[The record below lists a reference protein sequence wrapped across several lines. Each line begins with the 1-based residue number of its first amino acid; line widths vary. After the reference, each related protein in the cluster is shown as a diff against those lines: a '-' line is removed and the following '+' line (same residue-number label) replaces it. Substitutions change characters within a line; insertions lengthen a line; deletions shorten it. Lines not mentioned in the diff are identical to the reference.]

1 MLGLLWRRS
10 DMVHVTSSVQTQ
22 VPSDAQQMNDCRA
35 LVLRAWRNPGMSEKG
50 SQGLSSPA
58 MWKKHRDQYQEP
70 WLLIPAPHLACVS
83 LWFFSYKEGMINLSL
98 LIHGVYHHIKP
109 CIHSF
114 FNQFL
119 NTFLRD
125 K

>member
-1 MLGLLWRRS
+1 MPGLLWRLS
-10 DMVHVTSSVQTQ
+10 DMMHVTSSVQTQ

-70 WLLIPAPHLACVS
+70 WVLIPASHLACVS
-83 LWFFSYKEGMINLSL
+83 LWFFSHK
-98 LIHGVYHHIKP
+98 
-109 CIHSF
+109 
-114 FNQFL
+114 
-119 NTFLRD
+119 
-125 K
+125 

>member
-1 MLGLLWRRS
+1 MLGLLWRLS

-70 WLLIPAPHLACVS
+70 WVLIPASHLACVS
-83 LWFFSYKEGMINLSL
+83 LWFFSYK
-98 LIHGVYHHIKP
+98 
-109 CIHSF
+109 
-114 FNQFL
+114 
-119 NTFLRD
+119 
-125 K
+125 